1 MKKMQNN
8 TDNKLLLNVREAAEL
23 LGISRSFLYELTAKP
38 DFPVPPIQLGA
49 KIMFSKKKWL
59 KWIEMD
65 CPKTREKF
73 EQLQKVG
80 K

>member
-1 MKKMQNN
+1 MLSAENITSEQP
-8 TDNKLLLNVREAAEL
+8 LLLNVREAAEL

-49 KIMFSKKKWL
+49 KIMFNKKKLL

-73 EQLQKVG
+73 QQMLEDE
-80 K
+80 

>member
-1 MKKMQNN
+1 MQQ
-8 TDNKLLLNVREAAEL
+8 TEPTEPLLLDVRKAAKL

-38 DFPVPPIQLGA
+38 DFPVPPIQIGA
-49 KIMFSKKKWL
+49 KIMFNKRKWL
-59 KWIEMD
+59 RWVELD

-73 EQLQKVG
+73 DQLQKAE